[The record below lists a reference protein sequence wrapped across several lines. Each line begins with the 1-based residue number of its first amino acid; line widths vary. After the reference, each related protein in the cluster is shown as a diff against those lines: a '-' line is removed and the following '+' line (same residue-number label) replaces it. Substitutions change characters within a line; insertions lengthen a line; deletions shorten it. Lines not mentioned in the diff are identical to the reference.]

1 MSLDVLSSW
10 IGVPVPRGG
19 FPSPFDNEIHD
30 DRRLRRSQR
39 NAGAALRRA
48 CES

>member
-19 FPSPFDNEIHD
+19 SPSPFDNEIHD
-30 DRRLRRSQR
+30 DRQLRRSRR

-48 CES
+48 L